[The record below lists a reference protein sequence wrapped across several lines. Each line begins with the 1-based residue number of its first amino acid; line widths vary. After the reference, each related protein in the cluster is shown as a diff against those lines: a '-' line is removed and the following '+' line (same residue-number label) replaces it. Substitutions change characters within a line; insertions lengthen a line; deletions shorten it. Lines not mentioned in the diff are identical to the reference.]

1 MKPFDFLL
9 AMACGC
15 AFFLTGCNSTPTNTT
30 IRDGT
35 GNYVTTSDFRAMDRV
50 EFFKSMDA
58 GVKDFDAQVINLRKR
73 ANELGGDSLGE
84 FADSEGKLVEE
95 RTAFANQV
103 LIAKNSLDEDWPD
116 EREKTVKSY
125 ESLREGLSEAYDDV
139 LDR

>member
-1 MKPFDFLL
+1 
-9 AMACGC
+9 
-15 AFFLTGCNSTPTNTT
+15 
-30 IRDGT
+30 
-35 GNYVTTSDFRAMDRV
+35 MDRV